1 MLERNLEYFVT
12 YLTMERGLSRNSVAA
27 YRTDLSDFIDFL
39 QRRRLDSAAAIDREA
54 ILDYLGSL
62 QEAAVAA
69 TTLAR
74 RLISIK
80 LFCRFLAQE
89 KIVANDVT
97 AVMDSPKLWQLLPD
111 YLSEREVEQ
120 FLRSFA
126 DTGGD
131 PLLERNQ
138 MIMELLYSCGLR
150 VSEAVNL
157 KISAVDFDEA
167 TLRVVGKGNKT
178 RLIPVGERALQM
190 LRRYLR
196 EVRPQLTQSNREPL
210 LFLSRNGRKLNR
222 EWIWRMVK
230 DAAVRAGIVK
240 NIHPHTLRHS
250 FASHLLANGADL
262 RVIQEM
268 LGHSDISTTEVY
280 THVESSRL
288 LEIHHKFHPRA

>member
-12 YLTMERGLSRNSVAA
+12 YLTMERGLSRNSVTA

>member
-54 ILDYLGSL
+54 ILDYLSSL

-178 RLIPVGERALQM
+178 RLIPVGESALQM

-222 EWIWRMVK
+222 EWI
-230 DAAVRAGIVK
+230 
-240 NIHPHTLRHS
+240 
-250 FASHLLANGADL
+250 
-262 RVIQEM
+262 
-268 LGHSDISTTEVY
+268 
-280 THVESSRL
+280 
-288 LEIHHKFHPRA
+288 

>member
-12 YLTMERGLSRNSVAA
+12 YLTMERGLSRNSVTA

-167 TLRVVGKGNKT
+167 TLRVVGKGSKT
-178 RLIPVGERALQM
+178 RLSPVGERALQM

-222 EWIWRMVK
+222 EWIWKMVK

>member
-12 YLTMERGLSRNSVAA
+12 YLTMERGLSRNSVTA

-54 ILDYLGSL
+54 ILDYLSSL

-222 EWIWRMVK
+222 EWIWKMVK

-280 THVESSRL
+280 THV
-288 LEIHHKFHPRA
+288 

>member
-54 ILDYLGSL
+54 ILDYLSSL

-222 EWIWRMVK
+222 EWIWKMVK

>member
-12 YLTMERGLSRNSVAA
+12 YLTMERGLSRNSVTA

-167 TLRVVGKGNKT
+167 TLRVVGKGSKT

-222 EWIWRMVK
+222 EWIWKMVK